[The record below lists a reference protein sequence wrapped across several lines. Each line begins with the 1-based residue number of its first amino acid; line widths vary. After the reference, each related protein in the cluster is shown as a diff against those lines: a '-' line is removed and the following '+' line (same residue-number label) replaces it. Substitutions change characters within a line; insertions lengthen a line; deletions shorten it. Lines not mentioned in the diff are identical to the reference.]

1 MKSGLQK
8 KIDASVLACRTCELF
23 RDDHLEYF
31 YCVLQKEEFPALCSD
46 YRYVSKLYT
55 SGIQLDV

>member
-1 MKSGLQK
+1 MKNVFQK
-8 KIDASVLACRTCELF
+8 KISASALSCQTCEQF

-46 YRYVSKLYT
+46 YQYVVKVTDLEYN
-55 SGIQLDV
+55 